1 MTPMNMCVTIATV
14 LPGASIPIPGRCSL
28 RTVKNR
34 GGANFVE
41 NVDQNFPSMFHQAR
55 GQSIKKGSRDKKE
68 KEKSGWYGKK
78 TGRGKNPKGSLG

>member
-1 MTPMNMCVTIATV
+1 
-14 LPGASIPIPGRCSL
+14 
-28 RTVKNR
+28 
-34 GGANFVE
+34 
-41 NVDQNFPSMFHQAR
+41 MFHQAR